1 MKPEKITS
9 TMRFATPMPP
19 VTFSKN
25 GVQSTQKFIKMAPV
39 VEPMP
44 HYPLSANIS
53 DMLTHI
59 NEIIRQKVMKPVTN
73 YDDFFFLN
81 AAEEYKKQPM
91 QQREMVKKE
100 ELLTTQRTNGQLIAL
115 EKESPA

>member
-1 MKPEKITS
+1 MKPEKVTS
-9 TMRFATPMPP
+9 TVRFAISMPP

-25 GVQSTQKFIKMAPV
+25 RVQSTQKFTKMAPV

-59 NEIIRQKVMKPVTN
+59 NEIIRQKIMKPVTS

-81 AAEEYKKQPM
+81 AAEKYKKQSM
-91 QQREMVKKE
+91 QQCEIIKKE
-100 ELLTTQRTNGQLIAL
+100 ESPTAQRTDGELIAV
-115 EKESPA
+115 EKESAA